1 MKMIADRLPTVMGA
15 SAGILVVFLSLLAQ
29 VSPLVCA
36 LRAVAAYVVFAAF
49 GMLIRYV
56 VLDTLARQE
65 GAQQADVPIE
75 RALPGTSVREALDD
89 GSQQEAA

>member
-1 MKMIADRLPTVMGA
+1 MGA